1 MARTLDELDPREA
14 LAEIAREFHA
24 RGWMSGTAGNLS
36 ARADT
41 GHFWITASGR
51 PKGRLDARDFLLVRV
66 RDGEAVECT
75 APGNKPSAET
85 AIHRA
90 LYARFPEAGA
100 CLHGHSVEAVLA
112 AARAKPGVRGLRLPA
127 IEMLKGFDL
136 WQQNPKVDLPLFDN
150 LLDVAKIAA
159 EVEKRFRKTAP
170 PLTALMIRGHG
181 ATVWGRSLQ
190 EAYNRFECLEF
201 ILSVVARGRTR

>member
-14 LAEIAREFHA
+14 LAEIAHDFHA

-36 ARADT
+36 ARADA

-66 RDGEAVECT
+66 HDGEVVERT
-75 APGNKPSAET
+75 APGNKPSAEV

-90 LYARFPEAGA
+90 LYARFPDAAA

-112 AARAKPGVRGLRLPA
+112 AARAKAGAKGLRLPP

-136 WQQNPKVDLPLFDN
+136 WQQSPKVDLPLFDN
-150 LLDVAKIAA
+150 LLDVAKIAV
-159 EVEKRFRKTAP
+159 EVERRFRKTAP
-170 PLTALMIRGHG
+170 PITALLIRGHG
-181 ATVWGRSLQ
+181 ATV
-190 EAYNRFECLEF
+190 
-201 ILSVVARGRTR
+201 